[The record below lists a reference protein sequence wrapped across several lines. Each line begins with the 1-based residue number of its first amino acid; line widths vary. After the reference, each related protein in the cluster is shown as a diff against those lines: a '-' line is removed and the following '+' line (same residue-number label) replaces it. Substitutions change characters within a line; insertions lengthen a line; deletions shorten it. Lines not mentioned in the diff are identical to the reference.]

1 MKEACELA
9 QQATLEK
16 RRAGEQLAEASRLLR
31 KNPTVNNAMSLLVR
45 DVHIRESEGKYTR
58 AALECARRMG
68 DRARELRRN
77 PDNMERADRLNRRA
91 DRLVREMLESPSP
104 SREEDIDLA
113 LATIEEYGE
122 GTPVEGMMALAGLAK
137 CFICGNEWEVDPEE
151 FTSRQGPPDCP
162 ECSPQEEE
170 PECPR

>member
-16 RRAGEQLAEASRLLR
+16 RRAREQLAEASRLLR

-45 DVHIRESEGKYTR
+45 EAHLEQSEENCTR
-58 AALECARRMG
+58 AALECARQMG
-68 DRARELRRN
+68 NRAWELRRD
-77 PDNMERADRLNRRA
+77 PDNMERA

-113 LATIEEYGE
+113 LATIEESGE
-122 GTPVEGMMALAGLAK
+122 GTPVEEMMALAGMAK

-151 FTSRQGPPDCP
+151 FTRRQGPPDCP

-170 PECPR
+170 SECPR